1 MEFPLIV
8 NKTFKTIICFSVKHI
23 FAFNQNFPGGNIQYF
38 SCINNL
44 LYLVSKGVIWQV
56 NGISVES
63 LSVIFLL
70 ILINHDSNNNNDDNA
85 KGDKETYEKLL
96 SPRPGC

>member
-1 MEFPLIV
+1 ML
-8 NKTFKTIICFSVKHI
+8 
-23 FAFNQNFPGGNIQYF
+23 
-38 SCINNL
+38 
-44 LYLVSKGVIWQV
+44 WQV